1 MFFLINHFSHSP
13 GKARTTNR
21 YSCVRSALTAP
32 HASRN
37 YLGVG
42 IPVLCLR
49 AEEVRN
55 NMRDF
60 ISHSTEYS
68 HAFNLSQTHMGAV
81 PIITSAKLQQGR
93 CNSNHGGN

>member
-1 MFFLINHFSHSP
+1 MFFLINHFSQPP
-13 GKARTTNR
+13 GKARTPIR
-21 YSCVRSALTAP
+21 YSCVRSALTATY
-32 HASRN
+32 ASRN
-37 YLGVG
+37 YLGAG

-49 AEEVRN
+49 AVRVRN

-60 ISHSTEYS
+60 ISHTTEYS
-68 HAFNLSQTHMGAV
+68 HTFNLSQTHMGAV